1 MAQLREASPR
11 PRIAKEAQAIE
22 GRRDPRL
29 YRAGEEGS
37 LGWRGGELDP
47 GGCDGNIR
55 TKSRSA
61 E

>member
-29 YRAGEEGS
+29 HRAGEEGL

-47 GGCDGNIR
+47 AVMG
-55 TKSRSA
+55 T
-61 E
+61 